1 MKDITITSKRL
12 KKESTI
18 FIVCFIIAFII
29 NVVSIFI
36 YKTSW
41 FEMFTQIGYVTIIS
55 IVLYLLFVPIRGVI
69 SLVRK
74 ML

>member
-18 FIVCFIIAFII
+18 VIVCFIIAFII

-41 FEMFTQIGYVTIIS
+41 FELFTQIGYVTIIS
-55 IVLYLLFVPIRGVI
+55 IGLYLLFVPIRGVI

>member
-41 FEMFTQIGYVTIIS
+41 FELFTQIGYVTIIS
-55 IVLYLLFVPIRGVI
+55 IALYLLFVPIRGVI

>member
-41 FEMFTQIGYVTIIS
+41 FELFTQIGYVTIIS

>member
-55 IVLYLLFVPIRGVI
+55 IVLYLLFVPIRVVI